1 MPRGIYKRIKRR
13 KDRKK
18 LRNYLMVIARDKDAG
33 LVEKL
38 PDASWQNI
46 ADCFKLSKQ
55 RVYEIYKEIVNELY

>member
-1 MPRGIYKRIKRR
+1 
-13 KDRKK
+13 
-18 LRNYLMVIARDKDAG
+18 MVIARDKDAG